1 MIERL
6 PDEQAAT
13 PREPGKTGI
22 AQDTLDG
29 ADTEVDA
36 FLVENFGDLAAG
48 HLAQTAQFYD
58 VGADVGWCA
67 AMRSWEVRGTERK
80 GELSVEEAMAEDVDV
95 CERKVEALGDGSG
108 GKAFEE
114 ASAERL
120 VVALAV

>member
-1 MIERL
+1 
-6 PDEQAAT
+6 
-13 PREPGKTGI
+13 
-22 AQDTLDG
+22 
-29 ADTEVDA
+29 
-36 FLVENFGDLAAG
+36 LAAG
-48 HLAQTAQFYD
+48 HLALTAQFYD
-58 VGADVGWCA
+58 AGADVGRCA